1 MGYICIYI
9 YRYLYI
15 QDTLAILPHCL
26 LDYQAYGYFRW
37 DLGKIF
43 HTKDCLEIELVS
55 DCQNIRGTFK
65 LSINSMSFIGDFE
78 VEFSW
83 LLPFPIRSVSHVKI
97 MQLLYFKCYMR
108 RWEENK
114 MIWKYEVGKRR
125 FLSGISQFDRIP
137 NCNLRLGRM
146 KHRCLNDD
154 HPTYR
159 ELRLITLQFV
169 GFIVYM
175 IY

>member
-1 MGYICIYI
+1 MGYSICIYI
-9 YRYLYI
+9 YIYI
-15 QDTLAILPHCL
+15 AIYTYRTHWQFCTHCL

-43 HTKDCLEIELVS
+43 QPKDCLEIELVS

-83 LLPFPIRSVSHVKI
+83 LLPFLIRSVSHVKI

-114 MIWKYEVGKRR
+114 IIWKWYEVAKRR
-125 FLSGISQFDRIP
+125 FLSREFRSLTESPIVTCDLGGWNTGAWTMIIP
-137 NCNLRLGRM
+137 
-146 KHRCLNDD
+146 
-154 HPTYR
+154 
-159 ELRLITLQFV
+159 LIV
-169 GFIVYM
+169 SYD
-175 IY
+175 